1 MTQYYIT
8 GITPSIRDAG
18 THKEPKK
25 WLVQDNIAYLV
36 KATSTSGFG
45 FHTPLS
51 KIKITKGEL

>member
-8 GITPSIRDAG
+8 GTTPSIRDAG

-25 WLVQDNIAYLV
+25 WLVQDNVAYLV

-45 FHTPLS
+45 IHTP
-51 KIKITKGEL
+51 II